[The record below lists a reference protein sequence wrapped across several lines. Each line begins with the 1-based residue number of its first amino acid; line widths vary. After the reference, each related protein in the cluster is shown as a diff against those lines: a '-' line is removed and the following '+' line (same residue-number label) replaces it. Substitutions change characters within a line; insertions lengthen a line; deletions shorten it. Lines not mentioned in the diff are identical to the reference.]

1 MATKVAATIGGL
13 LMAASVAEARM
24 LSGECPAT
32 CDEWAEW
39 AARLEA
45 LETQLEGQTSAIA
58 ALVAQVEALSSKTVA
73 SDNFYTN
80 EDEVLVGK
88 DEVTLRS
95 IVVGAG

>member
-1 MATKVAATIGGL
+1 MATKVAATIGGM

-39 AARLEA
+39 AAKLEA
-45 LETQLEGQTSAIA
+45 LETQLAGQSNQMT
-58 ALVAQVEALSSKTVA
+58 ALVAQVDAIWNKTVD

-80 EDEVLVGK
+80 TDKVLIPK
-88 DEVTLRS
+88 DEVKTLR
-95 IVVGAG
+95 

>member
-1 MATKVAATIGGL
+1 MATKVAATIGGM

-39 AARLEA
+39 AAKLEA
-45 LETQLEGQTSAIA
+45 LETQLEGQSSQMT
-58 ALVAQVEALSSKTVA
+58 ALVAQVDAIWNKTVD

-80 EDEVLVGK
+80 TDKVLIPK
-88 DEVTLRS
+88 DEVKTLR
-95 IVVGAG
+95 

>member
-1 MATKVAATIGGL
+1 MATKVAATIGGM

-39 AARLEA
+39 AAKLEA
-45 LETQLEGQTSAIA
+45 LETQLEGQSGEIA
-58 ALVAQVEALSSKTVA
+58 ALVAQVEAISRKTVD

-80 EDEVLVGK
+80 SEEVLIPK
-88 DEVTLRS
+88 DEVTTLR
-95 IVVGAG
+95 